1 MKFQE
6 IVMQRYATR
15 RFDGRTVP
23 EETVRELLE
32 LVRFAPSAL
41 NLQPWRIRVVTDPA
55 QKAALRPAAFDQ
67 EQVTTCSHLLV
78 FCADPDYEGLIA
90 RLDALLSANRVPEE
104 MRQMVLGM
112 ARQFTAEMPPEKRL
126 AWSTA
131 QTYLALGNAL
141 NGAKALGLD
150 SCPMGGFRSC
160 RRDRDPRDPRAARP
174 GHALPDRLCRG
185 PADAEDPFRTRR
197 DPGLISPSFSVS
209 SRQEQWPRIGR
220 RIVGPRL
227 RSGTHRHGTD

>member
-1 MKFQE
+1 MAPMKFQE
-6 IVMQRYATR
+6 IVMQRYATK

-23 EETVRELLE
+23 EETVHELLE

-90 RLDALLSANRVPEE
+90 RLDTLLSANRVPEE

-112 ARQFTAEMPPEKRL
+112 AQQFTAEMPPEKRL

-150 SCPMGGFRSC
+150 SCPMGGFDPVAVTGILGIPAPLVPVMLC
-160 RRDRDPRDPRAARP
+160 PIGYAADRPMPKVRF
-174 GHALPDRLCRG
+174 ALDEIL
-185 PADAEDPFRTRR
+185 
-197 DPGLISPSFSVS
+197 V
-209 SRQEQWPRIGR
+209 
-220 RIVGPRL
+220 
-227 RSGTHRHGTD
+227 